1 MNSSNNVNNSSLL
14 EQIRELRFVKTELEL
29 YLDTHP
35 DCPTALDYYGQTLKA
50 LNSLVEQYTNTYGP
64 LVAAEALNSNTAS
77 WSWVKS
83 PWPWQNGSMAKNG
96 EGRK

>member
-1 MNSSNNVNNSSLL
+1 MNSSNNVNDSSLL

-35 DCPTALDYYGQTLKA
+35 DCPTALDYYGQPLKA
-50 LNSLVEQYTNTYGP
+50 LNLLVEKYTHTYGP
-64 LVAAEALNSNTAS
+64 LVAAEALNSGTAS